1 MCLHCA
7 SNQQLKSALETTSHS
22 ESQPQFQW
30 SGTSQ
35 PPSGQ
40 TDPQKRKAMS
50 IYTFPFDSEETPQ
63 HERLGG
69 KCTSLA
75 IMTKAGAPVPPGF
88 AVTTDAFDA
97 VMQQTSLLHDIKS
110 LIAELDHEDVAAVD
124 KVSAQIRELIL
135 NQPVP
140 EAVRQE
146 AYRAYDAL
154 MELCGGEVPVAVRS
168 SATAEDLPDASFAGQ
183 QDTYLWITGRGNV
196 MHKIRECWASLYT
209 SRAMTYRLA
218 NNIPDEGLSMAV
230 AVQKM
235 VNSRTSGVAMTI
247 DPSNGDRSKIVVDA
261 SWGLGEMVVSG
272 EVTPDNFVIDKVM
285 LHPVKRII
293 SDKHE
298 ELIPDGNGGITRHEV
313 EAERRNSPSLND
325 EELIAVA
332 RLAKSAEKHYGCV
345 QDIEWAIDADL
356 PEGKNVLLLQSRPE
370 TVWSQKPVEVKVTS
384 MGSGIEAIT
393 NSLMAQ
399 MSDRL
404 GASGK

>member
-1 MCLHCA
+1 M
-7 SNQQLKSALETTSHS
+7 
-22 ESQPQFQW
+22 
-30 SGTSQ
+30 
-35 PPSGQ
+35 
-40 TDPQKRKAMS
+40 
-50 IYTFPFDSEETPQ
+50 YTFPFDSEDEPK
-63 HERLGG
+63 HEKLGG

-97 VMQQTSLLHDIKS
+97 VMNQTDLLDKIKS
-110 LIAELDHEDVAAVD
+110 LVAGLNHESVAAVD
-124 KVSAQIRELIL
+124 QVSAEIRDLIL

-140 EAVRQE
+140 EEVHA
-146 AYRAYDAL
+146 ATHAAYDAL
-154 MELCGGEVPVAVRS
+154 MELCGAEVPVAVRS

-183 QDTYLWITGRGNV
+183 QDTYLWIIGRSNV

-218 NNIPDEGLSMAV
+218 NNISEEGLSMAV

-247 DPSNGDRSKIVVDA
+247 DPANGDRSKIVIDA

-285 LHPVKRII
+285 LHPVKKII

-298 ELIPDGNGGITRHEV
+298 ELVPDGTGGVARREV
-313 EAERRNSPSLND
+313 DESRRNVQCLSED
-325 EELIAVA
+325 ELIAVA
-332 RLAKSAEKHYGCV
+332 RLAKSAEKHYGSV

-370 TVWSQKPVEVKVTS
+370 TVWSQKPVEVKMTS
-384 MGSGIEAIT
+384 AGSGIEAIT

-399 MSDRL
+399 MSDRFK
-404 GASGK
+404 S

>member
-1 MCLHCA
+1 M
-7 SNQQLKSALETTSHS
+7 
-22 ESQPQFQW
+22 
-30 SGTSQ
+30 
-35 PPSGQ
+35 
-40 TDPQKRKAMS
+40 
-50 IYTFPFDSEETPQ
+50 YTFPFDSDETPQ
-63 HERLGG
+63 HEKLGG

-97 VMQQTSLLHDIKS
+97 VMQQTDLLQQIQSLQ
-110 LIAELDHEDVAAVD
+110 AGLDFDDVKAVD
-124 KVSAQIRELIL
+124 SVSEKIRALIME
-135 NQPVP
+135 QPVP
-140 EAVRQE
+140 APVHDATHE
-146 AYRAYDAL
+146 AYEKL

-183 QDTYLWITGRGNV
+183 QDTYLWIVGRSNV
-196 MHKIRECWASLYT
+196 MQKIRECWASLYT
-209 SRAMTYRLA
+209 SRAMTYRKS
-218 NNIPDEGLSMAV
+218 NNILEEGLSMAV

-235 VNSRTSGVAMTI
+235 VHARTSGVAMTI
-247 DPSNGDRSKIVVDA
+247 DPSNGDKSKIVIDA

-293 SDKHE
+293 GDKHE
-298 ELIPDGNGGITRHEV
+298 ELIPDGKGGITRNEV
-313 EAERRNSPSLND
+313 DEDRRKSQCLSD
-325 EELIAVA
+325 EELTAVA

-370 TVWSQKPVEVKVTS
+370 TVWSQKPAEVKITS
-384 MGSGIEAIT
+384 SGSGIEAIT

-399 MSDRL
+399 MSDRF
-404 GASGK
+404 GTSGK

>member
-1 MCLHCA
+1 M
-7 SNQQLKSALETTSHS
+7 
-22 ESQPQFQW
+22 
-30 SGTSQ
+30 SQ
-35 PPSGQ
+35 PPRAA
-40 TDPQKRKAMS
+40 TNPQKRKATKM
-50 IYTFPFDSEETPQ
+50 YTFPFDSDEVPQ
-63 HERLGG
+63 HDRLGG

-97 VMQQTSLLHDIKS
+97 VMKQTNLLNDIKN
-110 LIAELDHEDVAAVD
+110 LIAGLNHEDVAAVD

-140 EAVRQE
+140 EAVHE
-146 AYRAYDAL
+146 AAYQAYDAL

-183 QDTYLWITGRGNV
+183 QDTYLWITGRSNV

-218 NNIPDEGLSMAV
+218 NNISDDGLSMAV

-298 ELIPDGNGGITRHEV
+298 ELVPDGKGGIMRHEI
-313 EAERRNSPSLND
+313 EADRRNAPCLND

-356 PEGKNVLLLQSRPE
+356 PEGRNVLLLQSRPE

-404 GASGK
+404 GTSGK

>member
-1 MCLHCA
+1 M
-7 SNQQLKSALETTSHS
+7 
-22 ESQPQFQW
+22 
-30 SGTSQ
+30 
-35 PPSGQ
+35 
-40 TDPQKRKAMS
+40 
-50 IYTFPFDSEETPQ
+50 YTFPFDSEETPQ
-63 HERLGG
+63 HEKLGG

-75 IMTKAGAPVPPGF
+75 IMTRAGAPVPPGF

-97 VMQQTSLLHDIKS
+97 VMHQTNLLAEIKS
-110 LIAELDHEDVAAVD
+110 LISSLDHDDVAAVD
-124 KVSAQIRELIL
+124 KVSATIRDMIMQL
-135 NQPVP
+135 QVP
-140 EAVRQE
+140 EAVHQE
-146 AYRAYDAL
+146 THRAYDGL
-154 MELCGGEVPVAVRS
+154 MAQCGGEVPVAVRS

-183 QDTYLWITGRGNV
+183 QDTYLWIIGRSNV
-196 MHKIRECWASLYT
+196 MQKIRECWASLYT
-209 SRAMTYRLA
+209 SRAITYRQA
-218 NNIPDEGLSMAV
+218 NNIDEEGLSMAV

-247 DPSNGDRSKIVVDA
+247 DPSNGDRSKIVIDS

-272 EVTPDNFVIDKVM
+272 EVTPDNFTLDKVM
-285 LHPVKRII
+285 LHPIKTII

-298 ELIPDGNGGITRHEV
+298 ELIPDGKGGIVRREV
-313 EAERRNSPSLND
+313 DAERRNAPSLSN

-370 TVWSQKPVEVKVTS
+370 TVWSQNPAEVKYTS

-399 MSDRL
+399 VGDRNTK
-404 GASGK
+404 SPN